1 MIAPASDKL
10 AAEFG
15 IESSVIIALT
25 TSIFVLA
32 YGKLSIYPE
41 GGCAHTQAAFGP
53 LFLGPL
59 SEIFG
64 RSRVLQIANL
74 WYLGTYAIIARISF
88 LRLMASPTQYGTW
101 HVASHRTLA
110 N

>member
-1 MIAPASDKL
+1 MSAFTFISPVSSSMVAPASDQL
-10 AAEFG
+10 AASFG
-15 IESSVIIALT
+15 ITNNAVIALT

-32 YGKLSIYPE
+32 YGAFNLFPFRDLRSHI
-41 GGCAHTQAAFGP
+41 CTAFGP

-74 WYLGTYAIIARISF
+74 WYLGTPISP
-88 LRLMASPTQYGTW
+88 LCAPQSD
-101 HVASHRTLA
+101 
-110 N
+110 